1 MNEFIRYEQQGRIV
15 TLTMNRPEE
24 RNAIGSHADCEA
36 LVDAVER
43 AAADPQV
50 AVLVLT
56 GAGSAFSAGGNLK
69 GMRDRDGIGPLDSP
83 LATRSNYIR
92 GIQRI
97 PLALWNCELPTIA
110 AINGHAIGAGLD
122 LACMCDIRI
131 AAQGA
136 KLASSFI
143 KMGIVP
149 GDGGAYF
156 LPRAVGLAKA
166 AEMMFTGDAI
176 GSDDALACG
185 LGSGR
190 VPDGAIAHIV
200 FNNPDKLNAISL
212 EMWQGL
218 GDAVEGFEADPEVR
232 AIVLYG
238 AGDKAF
244 VAGADVSKYEEE
256 RMGDNAQEHYAQ
268 TGERAL
274 K

>member
-176 GSDDALACG
+176 VSDDALACG
-185 LGSGR
+185 LVSR
-190 VPDGAIAHIV
+190 VVPA
-200 FNNPDKLNAISL
+200 
-212 EMWQGL
+212 
-218 GDAVEGFEADPEVR
+218 DALMDEA
-232 AIVLYG
+232 
-238 AGDKAF
+238 
-244 VAGADVSKYEEE
+244 
-256 RMGDNAQEHYAQ
+256 
-268 TGERAL
+268 RAL
-274 K
+274 AERIAANPPQTLRLVKRLLREGQHARLDELLQLSAAFQALAHETADHREALAAFFDKRSPVFTGH